1 MVTIDA
7 SGAVVGRLSARV
19 AKLLLSNQQVEIIN
33 ADKAIMAGS
42 LSAAKE
48 HYLSRRS
55 QKNKRT
61 PEDSPVW
68 PRVPHLL
75 LRRIIRG
82 MLPHKSRRGR
92 EAYARLRVVVGAP
105 DSRFA
110 EQNGAHSSQRLE
122 SGGAKAQK
130 IPESAGDKKRVTF
143 TLEELCSELGIRANR

>member
-7 SGAVVGRLSARV
+7 SGAVVGRLAARV
-19 AKLLLSNQQVEIIN
+19 AKLLLANQQVEIIN

-48 HYLSRRS
+48 HYLSRRT

-82 MLPHKSRRGR
+82 MLPHKSKRGR
-92 EAYARLRVVVGAP
+92 DAYHRLKVVVGTPA
-105 DSRFA
+105 
-110 EQNGAHSSQRLE
+110 
-122 SGGAKAQK
+122 GAKAQK
-130 IPESAGDKKRVTF
+130 IPEATGDKKRVTF
-143 TLEELCSELGIRANR
+143 TLAELCTELGIRAK

>member
-7 SGAVVGRLSARV
+7 SGAVVGRLGARV
-19 AKLLLSNQQVEIIN
+19 AKLLLANQQVEIIN
-33 ADKAIMAGS
+33 ADKAVMAGS

-48 HYLSRRS
+48 KYLSRRH

-75 LRRIIRG
+75 LRRIVRG

-92 EAYARLRVVVGAP
+92 DAYHRLKVVMGAP
-105 DSRFA
+105 A
-110 EQNGAHSSQRLE
+110 
-122 SGGAKAQK
+122 GAKAQK
-130 IPESAGDKKRVTF
+130 IPEASADKKRVTY
-143 TLEELCSELGIRANR
+143 TLQELCSELGIHKKY

>member
-19 AKLLLSNQQVEIIN
+19 AKLLLANQQVEIIN
-33 ADKAIMAGS
+33 ADKALMAGS
-42 LSAAKE
+42 LSATKE
-48 HYLSRRS
+48 HYLSRRT

-92 EAYARLRVVVGAP
+92 DAYHRLKVVMGAP
-105 DSRFA
+105 
-110 EQNGAHSSQRLE
+110 EGV
-122 SGGAKAQK
+122 KATK
-130 IPESAGDKKRVTF
+130 IPESSGDKKRVTF
-143 TLEELCSELGIRANR
+143 TLAELCVELGGHSKK